1 MNKRT
6 KYLLLI
12 CAVIIVGLS
21 AWKIAASSS
30 ASNARRQTVP
40 IVKLEPA
47 RREDVVY
54 ALRFT
59 GDAVPILQAS
69 IYSRVSGIL
78 DKVYVDMGA
87 VVGENQMLALIDT
100 TELSTQYMQNSATY
114 QNAKINYE
122 REQQLSEQNLVA
134 KQDLDNADAAMKVA
148 KENYEDAKIRLDYA
162 RITAPFSGIVT
173 KRFLDPGSN
182 VVASSSQ
189 LFNLMNLDLMKI
201 IVNVLEKDIPLVNIG
216 RTATVTVDAYPGK
229 QFSGS
234 VVRMSQAVD
243 LSTRTMEVEIDVPN
257 RDHLLKPGMFCT
269 VALIIEQHR
278 DAVTISTQCILKDEK
293 GPYVFSVEG
302 NTAHRHDLTLGVE
315 QNARTEIIK
324 GLSGNEQIVS
334 IGEQFVRD
342 SGTVNVQQ

>member
-6 KYLLLI
+6 KYILLI
-12 CAVIIVGLS
+12 CGLILVVLS
-21 AWKIAASSS
+21 AWKIVASSS
-30 ASNARRQTVP
+30 AGNTRRQTVP
-40 IVKLEPA
+40 IVKLEAA

-69 IYSRVSGIL
+69 LYSRVSGIL

-87 VVGENQMLALIDT
+87 VVKEDQILALIDT
-100 TELSTQYMQNSATY
+100 TELSTQYMQNAATY

-122 REQQLSEQNLVA
+122 REQQLAEQNLVA
-134 KQDLDNADAAMKVA
+134 KQDLDNAEAAMKVA
-148 KENYEDAKIRLDYA
+148 KENYEDARIRLDYA

-182 VVASSSQ
+182 VVANNAQ
-189 LFNLMNLDLMKI
+189 LFNLMNLDMMKI

-229 QFSGS
+229 QFSGT
-234 VVRMSQAVD
+234 VVRLSQAVD
-243 LSTRTMEVEIDVPN
+243 LSTRTMEAEIDVPN
-257 RDHLLKPGMFCT
+257 HDHVLKPGMFCT

-278 DAVTISTQCILKDEK
+278 EAVTISTQCILKDEK

-302 NTAHRHDLTLGVE
+302 NTAHRHDLTLGIE
-315 QNARTEIIK
+315 QNARTEIVK

>member
-1 MNKRT
+1 MTKRT
-6 KYLLLI
+6 KYILLI
-12 CAVIIVGLS
+12 CAVVIVGLS
-21 AWKIAASSS
+21 AWKIVASNS
-30 ASNARRQTVP
+30 ASNSRRQNVP
-40 IVKLEPA
+40 IVKLETA
-47 RREDVVY
+47 RQEDVVY
-54 ALRFT
+54 ALHFT

-69 IYSRVSGIL
+69 LYSRVSGIL

-87 VVGENQMLALIDT
+87 VVRENEILALIDT
-100 TELSTQYMQNSATY
+100 TELSTQYLQNSATY
-114 QNAKINYE
+114 QNAKINFE
-122 REQQLSEQNLVA
+122 REQELSEQNLVA
-134 KQDLDNADAAMKVA
+134 KQDLDNAEAAMKVA

-189 LFNLMNLDLMKI
+189 LFNLMNLDVMKI

-216 RTATVTVDAYPGK
+216 RVATVTVDAYPGK

-257 RDHLLKPGMFCT
+257 REHLLKPGMFCT
-269 VALIIEQHR
+269 VALIIQEHHN
-278 DAVTISTQCILKDEK
+278 AVTISTQSILKDEK
-293 GPYVFSVEG
+293 GPYVFSVDG
-302 NTAHRHDLTLGVE
+302 TTAHRHDLELGIE
-315 QNARTEIIK
+315 QNARTEILK

-342 SGTVNVQQ
+342 GGPVNIQQ